1 MVESFFPPPD
11 PFDLGQ
17 TEYQRT
23 NMGSGTNSQGS
34 VAKFDIEKGVNHD
47 GAGKE
52 DLAVAVHSGPV
63 EEFME
68 MPYNATNAEVLA
80 HYQAD
85 PATGLSHAEVETRR
99 HHFGRNALKGRR
111 SVHPLVLLLQ
121 HLLNVMSLILFVA
134 VALALAVQEWIE
146 AGVIGFIIVL
156 NTVVGFA
163 QEYSSEKT
171 MQALRRLSSPLAR
184 VIREGRSEEDE

>member
-1 MVESFFPPPD
+1 MARPIPRFFDKRKHLPGLTTMVESFFPPPD

-80 HYQAD
+80 HYQVRMPDEKEGDGFGCCRVMMLRGTYLSDDHRIRVAPPIPS
-85 PATGLSHAEVETRR
+85 PA
-99 HHFGRNALKGRR
+99 
-111 SVHPLVLLLQ
+111 
-121 HLLNVMSLILFVA
+121 NVFFLILTFSNGA
-134 VALALAVQEWIE
+134 FDPFLMFLSQ
-146 AGVIGFIIVL
+146 GVDSIH
-156 NTVVGFA
+156 TVG
-163 QEYSSEKT
+163 
-171 MQALRRLSSPLAR
+171 
-184 VIREGRSEEDE
+184 